1 MLTRP
6 VLLWDGRCGFC
17 RRWVRRLQHWD
28 GARRLDYVAAAD
40 RHRIAGL
47 PPIAD
52 RSLDEAMHFVTPDGE
67 AYAGSAA
74 LGPILGYLPGGNLL
88 RWVLVLPGVPWMADR
103 TYRWVARH
111 RHELGCE
118 VSLEEKKEP
127 VC

>member
-6 VLLWDGRCGFC
+6 VLLWDSSCGFC
-17 RRWVRRLQHWD
+17 RRWVTRIQRHDREQ
-28 GARRLDYVAAAD
+28 RIDYVAASE
-40 RHRIAGL
+40 RHRITGL

-52 RSLDEAMHFVTPDGE
+52 RALDEAMHFVTPDGE
-67 AYAGSAA
+67 IYAGGAA
-74 LGPILGYLPGGNLL
+74 LGPILEYLPGGNLL
-88 RWVLVLPGVPWMADR
+88 RWVLVLPGVAWMAER
-103 TYRWVARH
+103 TYRWIARH